1 MEPSKNYTTKLK
13 LCYLKQ
19 LKDIIL
25 NYIGSVRLQQFN
37 YNVGTGGA
45 QSSPLMVFIT
55 ITPNSNNNSNIR
67 PDFSSFGRAF
77 DCSSKPLFVV

>member
-37 YNVGTGGA
+37 YNGIYNDT
-45 QSSPLMVFIT
+45 
-55 ITPNSNNNSNIR
+55 
-67 PDFSSFGRAF
+67 
-77 DCSSKPLFVV
+77 